1 MKQKIRQIF
10 FDLRHQPIIAWVT
23 LLATAMSIFLIM
35 VVVMIQRVKVIPF
48 PPESCRDRMMVGEH
62 LHVKS
67 QKDNGEEMSADFSHL
82 AAKELYD
89 GLDGVERISY
99 KSSGLSMPDIS
110 GTTGETFSAVPQCVD
125 SEFFRIFDHTLV
137 AGRYFTPEETAA
149 NLPLVILSE
158 STARRAFG
166 TTDCIGEKLFYNYSD
181 YYTVVGVVKDNSLL
195 ARTGS
200 GEIFINAGP
209 SNPNISNSPG
219 GHAINQWFGGA
230 SVVLLLKE
238 GVDYQHIRDQVKA
251 RYAALNAK
259 LAEIGFEA
267 IYHQAPYEQEIL
279 AAGNIWSNSDPDME
293 SGNKMLYLL
302 YAILLL
308 VPAINLS
315 GMLHSR
321 MSRRVSEIGV
331 RRAFG
336 CTRRRIISDIIAE
349 NFIFTLIGG
358 IVGLLLGIIFASTYS
373 GLYDS
378 ATIFGDVN
386 GGSAPPLSAILNW
399 STILIALCACF
410 LLNIVSAAV
419 PAWQASREDVVNAIN
434 AK

>member
-48 PPESCRDRMMVGEH
+48 PPESCRDRMMVGEY

-67 QKDNGEEMSADFSHL
+67 PEGGEMSAAISCQ

-99 KSSGLSMPDIS
+99 MSGGLSKPDVS
-110 GTTGETFSAVPQCVD
+110 GTTGETFSAMPRCVD
-125 SEFFRIFDHTLV
+125 SEFFKIFDHTLV

-149 NLPLVILSE
+149 DLPLVILSE

-166 TTDCIGEKLFYNYSD
+166 TTECIGEKLFYNYSD
-181 YYTVVGVVKDNSLL
+181 YYTVVGVVKDHSLL
-195 ARTGS
+195 AQTGS

-209 SNPNISNSPG
+209 TNSNLSNSHD
-219 GHAINQWFGGA
+219 GHDINQWFGGTET
-230 SVVLLLKE
+230 VLLLKE
-238 GVDYQHIRDQVKA
+238 GVEYRHIRDQVKA
-251 RYAALNAK
+251 RYAALNSK
-259 LAEIGFEA
+259 LAETGFEA
-267 IYHQAPYEQEIL
+267 IYHEAPYEQEII
-279 AAGNIWSNSDPDME
+279 AAGHLWSNASPDME
-293 SGNKMLYLL
+293 SGNKMIYLL
-302 YAILLL
+302 YAILLI

-321 MSRRVSEIGV
+321 MRRRVSEIGV

-358 IVGLLLGIIFASTYS
+358 IVGLLLGIIFATTSS
-373 GLYDS
+373 GLYE
-378 ATIFGDVN
+378 THYNFGN
-386 GGSAPPLSAILNW
+386 GVTPPLSAILNW
-399 STILIALCACF
+399 GTILISLGVCF
-410 LLNIVSAAV
+410 MLNLISAAL
-419 PAWQASREDVVNAIN
+419 PAWQASRLSVVNAIN

>member
-10 FDLRHQPIIAWVT
+10 FDMRHQPIIAWVT
-23 LLATAMSIFLIM
+23 LIATAMSIFLIM
-35 VVVMIQRVKVIPF
+35 VVVIVQRVKVIPF
-48 PPESCRDRMMVGEH
+48 PPESCRDRMMVGDY

-67 QKDNGEEMSADFSHL
+67 QEGGEMSSGISYQG
-82 AAKELYD
+82 AKELYE
-89 GLDGVERISY
+89 GLDGVERVSY
-99 KSSGLSMPDIS
+99 MSSWLSMSDVS
-110 GTTGETFSAVPQCVD
+110 GTTGETFSAIPRCVD
-125 SEFFRIFDHTLV
+125 SEFFKIFDHQLV

-149 NLPLVILSE
+149 DLPLVILSE
-158 STARRAFG
+158 GTARRAFG
-166 TTDCIGEKLFYNYSD
+166 TAECIGEKLFYNYSD
-181 YYTVVGVVKDNSLL
+181 YYTVVGVVKDHSLL

-209 SNPNISNSPG
+209 TNTNLSNSPG
-219 GHAINQWFGGA
+219 GHPVNQWFGGTSA
-230 SVVLLLKE
+230 VLLLKE
-238 GVDYQHIRDQVKA
+238 GVEYRHIRDQVKA
-251 RYAALNAK
+251 RYAALNSK
-259 LAEIGFEA
+259 LAETGFEA
-267 IYHQAPYEQEIL
+267 IYHEAPYEQEII
-279 AAGNIWSNSDPDME
+279 AAGHLWSNASPDME
-293 SGNKMLYLL
+293 SGNKMTYLL

-321 MSRRVSEIGV
+321 MRRRVSEIGV

-358 IVGLLLGIIFASTYS
+358 IVGLLLGLIFATTYN

-378 ATIFGDVN
+378 VNIFGS
-386 GGSAPPLSAILNW
+386 GTSGATPPLSAILNW
-399 STILIALCACF
+399 GTILIAMCTCF
-410 LLNIVSAAV
+410 LLNLISAAV
-419 PAWQASREDVVNAIN
+419 PAWQASRLSVVNAIN

>member
-10 FDLRHQPIIAWVT
+10 FDLSHQPIIAWVT

-48 PPESCRDRMMVGEH
+48 PPESCRDRMMVGEY

-67 QKDNGEEMSADFSHL
+67 PEGGEMSASISYQ

-89 GLDGVERISY
+89 GLDGVEHISY
-99 KSSGLSMPDIS
+99 MSGGLSKPDVS
-110 GTTGETFSAVPQCVD
+110 GTTGETFSAMPRCVD
-125 SEFFRIFDHTLV
+125 SEFFNIFDHTLV

-149 NLPLVILSE
+149 DLPLVILSE

-166 TTDCIGEKLFYNYSD
+166 TTECIGEKLFYNYSD

-195 ARTGS
+195 AGTGS

-209 SNPNISNSPG
+209 ANPNLSNSPG
-219 GHAINQWFGGA
+219 GHPVNQWFGGTSA
-230 SVVLLLKE
+230 VLLLKE

-267 IYHQAPYEQEIL
+267 IYHQAPYEQRLISGE
-279 AAGNIWSNSDPDME
+279 IWSNNDPDMT
-293 SGNKMLYLL
+293 SGSKMIYLL
-302 YAILLL
+302 YAILLI

-321 MSRRVSEIGV
+321 MRRRVSEIGV

-358 IVGLLLGIIFASTYS
+358 IVGLLLGIIFATTYS
-373 GLYDS
+373 GLYE
-378 ATIFGDVN
+378 THYNFGN
-386 GGSAPPLSAILNW
+386 GVTPPLSAILNW
-399 STILIALCACF
+399 STILISLGVCF
-410 LLNIVSAAV
+410 LLNLISAAL
-419 PAWQASREDVVNAIN
+419 PAWQASRLCVVNAIN

>member
-48 PPESCRDRMMVGEH
+48 PPESCRDRMMVGEY

-67 QKDNGEEMSADFSHL
+67 SEGAEMSAAISCQ

-99 KSSGLSMPDIS
+99 MSGGLSKPDVS
-110 GTTGETFSAVPQCVD
+110 GTTGETFSAMPRCVD
-125 SEFFRIFDHTLV
+125 SEFFNIFDHTLV

-149 NLPLVILSE
+149 DLPLVILSE

-166 TTDCIGEKLFYNYSD
+166 TTECIGEKLFYNYSD

-195 ARTGS
+195 AGTGS

-209 SNPNISNSPG
+209 ANPNLSNSPG
-219 GHAINQWFGGA
+219 GHPVNQWFGGTSA
-230 SVVLLLKE
+230 VLLLKE

-251 RYAALNAK
+251 RYASLNAK

-267 IYHQAPYEQEIL
+267 IYHQAPYEQRLIS
-279 AAGNIWSNSDPDME
+279 GDMIWSNGDPDMT
-293 SGNKMLYLL
+293 SGNKMIYLL
-302 YAILLL
+302 YAILLI

-321 MSRRVSEIGV
+321 MRRRVSEIGV

-358 IVGLLLGIIFASTYS
+358 IVGLLLGIIFATTYS
-373 GLYDS
+373 GLYE
-378 ATIFGDVN
+378 TRYNLGN
-386 GGSAPPLSAILNW
+386 GVIPPLSAILNW
-399 STILIALCACF
+399 GTILISLGVCF
-410 LLNIVSAAV
+410 LLNLISAAL
-419 PAWQASREDVVNAIN
+419 PAWQASRLCVVTAIN